1 MSPSEDRAFAFT
13 TSCSLSLPYQ
23 TFYLLVLPRRK
34 GKGMDV
40 HILNSP
46 DSTLV
51 LTQGF
56 SFLPTLPPAELLLSG
71 REGEGEVKHL
81 KNS

>member
-1 MSPSEDRAFAFT
+1 
-13 TSCSLSLPYQ
+13 
-23 TFYLLVLPRRK
+23 
-34 GKGMDV
+34 MDV

-71 REGEGEVKHL
+71 GEGEGEVKHL